1 MVGKRD
7 FRRHSTT
14 NLSENVVVVGTSYQM
29 KGVLSIFC
37 WEGALSPFSTMKF
50 SGVSSFWFFIL
61 IKFELILVLV
71 LVCKSKAL

>member
-1 MVGKRD
+1 MAGKRD

-37 WEGALSPFSTMKF
+37 WEGALSPFSINNLLSEKK
-50 SGVSSFWFFIL
+50 VQ
-61 IKFELILVLV
+61 
-71 LVCKSKAL
+71 